1 MQDGPSNR
9 FALARVFVLA
19 MLSASGLNAADR
31 EGGPTRLT
39 PSEIHWPATGGNEAP
54 GSSMQMGVQS
64 PIIYGDTSNADL
76 YSIMFKV
83 GPNAAISAH
92 CPPAAITPNPPMC
105 AISQA
110 RNPKV
115 PPSNVLRSGRHDVC
129 QTKRRSSTRRVGHE
143 RLLHEGFS
151 GD

>member
-54 GSSMQMGVQS
+54 GSSMRTRQ
-64 PIIYGDTSNADL
+64 
-76 YSIMFKV
+76 
-83 GPNAAISAH
+83 
-92 CPPAAITPNPPMC
+92 C
-105 AISQA
+105 APFRRHGIRRCHRRMYFDRA
-110 RNPKV
+110 GTTFVR
-115 PPSNVLRSGRHDVC
+115 PSDDP
-129 QTKRRSSTRRVGHE
+129 RRG
-143 RLLHEGFS
+143 G
-151 GD
+151 